1 MTRHPGKVA
10 KTLIAILFALAA
22 LAASAQV
29 AEFPRSSPQSKE
41 YSFTGRYHYVER
53 AYAPAVVIPRVSSS
67 PSLMQSAEEALTSQ
81 FSAVDALDYDWWLST
96 WDDAAQKK
104 FAEREP
110 KAADAKK
117 QWQQQWEGKAG
128 KLNVKLTR
136 WMISGPYVILAYTLS
151 TADQKGSSTL
161 PETATAFRIWNGNW
175 RATLDLEG
183 DPVLLH
189 FADAKTRFE
198 RVVRP

>member
-1 MTRHPGKVA
+1 M
-10 KTLIAILFALAA
+10 LITVLLVAA
-22 LAASAQV
+22 LSYAQSDY
-29 AEFPRSSPQSKE
+29 PRSSPQSKE

-53 AYAPAVVIPRVSSS
+53 DYAPAVVIPRV
-67 PSLMQSAEEALTSQ
+67 PQAPATVQSAEEALISQ
-81 FSAVDALDYDWWLST
+81 FSAVDQLDYDWWLST

-110 KAADAKK
+110 KAAEAKK
-117 QWQQQWEGKAG
+117 SFQQQWEGKAG

-151 TADQKGSSTL
+151 TADQKGTTTL
-161 PETATAFRIWNGNW
+161 PETATAFRLWNGNW

-183 DPVLLH
+183 DPILLH
-189 FADAKTRFE
+189 FADTKTRFE